1 MRGVDYSP
9 GDHSAPEGHYR
20 KGSKNSHFLILG
32 KEGWPVQM
40 QLESQSRFNFWL
52 EIKTLKKIRFRFV
65 TQLKHKLNLVKS
77 KFQKCFLWQCNVQS
91 QI

>member
-9 GDHSAPEGHYR
+9 GDQSAPEGHYR

-40 QLESQSRFNFWL
+40 QLESKKSRFNFWL
-52 EIKTLKKIRFRFV
+52 EIKT
-65 TQLKHKLNLVKS
+65 
-77 KFQKCFLWQCNVQS
+77 
-91 QI
+91 